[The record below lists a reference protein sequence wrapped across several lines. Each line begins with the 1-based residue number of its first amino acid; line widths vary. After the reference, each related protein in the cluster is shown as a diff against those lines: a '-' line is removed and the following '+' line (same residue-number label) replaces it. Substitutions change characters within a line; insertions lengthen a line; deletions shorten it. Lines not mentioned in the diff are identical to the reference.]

1 MYISN
6 STSFIQ
12 NLKPYEEIIPA
23 LISEAE
29 EVKLNQKDYKAN
41 GIIFTEDDSLSF
53 RCGTEYY

>member
-41 GIIFTEDDSLSF
+41 GIIFTEDDSLSW
-53 RCGTEYY
+53 T